1 MSQQY
6 ILIEMSESLTDIS
19 PANPATRKGA
29 VISIGFDKN
38 TKLSLVLEH
47 FVDFLNRH
55 PLDPPKPTDV
65 AKDATLAN
73 IAPAEWRIRNQVSTG
88 QLEFYHAEI
97 LRLNESFEGAAVMK
111 ADKIRCRRKRSRKRE
126 DEFQHTRKQ
135 REIDRE
141 YFRRMARL
149 LTQSN
154 GGNGVAPCDVVFYC
168 TGKLVEDGRRQ
179 EVLTPIV
186 RAHSVMCCRRSQY
199 LRRLIDGAKEER
211 EQEELRVQRERE
223 VQARGLLQQE
233 EGAGAAAGAAHAAPA
248 AGGGDLHIPVPLG
261 GEDET
266 SRLGVVASSPRRPA
280 PAGGNMDEDDDDDDD
295 AGIVPV
301 AVAHPAAADNHA
313 NQAAGVGV
321 VGVAANADE
330 IEHRRDHDDFASHEG
345 NALIPADSVDAAELQ
360 RSPTSTGQ
368 NRNSSA
374 SSSVMGRNAVGDM
387 GGQGSDE
394 PFLAPAAASS
404 SRRSEDPAKLWI
416 PLNHPPEAVRLLLE
430 YVYTNRVVCLGR
442 EAFDTGSLDPPP
454 GTPNHLTLMRPMV
467 PPYGRKEW
475 PDGVDGKRG
484 HPTIL
489 LSVALA
495 GIQLAE
501 EAQLPRLSLMCEV
514 AASQLVSRRSV
525 LDALALCNA
534 QQQRTGNKLP
544 ILRKAAMLDH
554 IFAGK
559 SRGVGSLFKMPIFRK
574 GLEDHP
580 EDIVPSLLTGTLE
593 AIKSQLGEKQRP
605 DEVEKYHKTY
615 HKHHHGHHHHHIRRS
630 HKRVNAEAERFN
642 FKQFDEYDN
651 AEREAERRKRRKERH
666 PNPLPG
672 FDGAGAAGDSGMGDG
687 SGAGPL
693 GFARQLDIAFIRED
707 TLGARNF
714 SGAAVPG
721 QHRSG
726 HQSGR
731 NRGGGAGGET
741 SSSRRKR
748 RAKHGAGH

>member
-1 MSQQY
+1 MF
-6 ILIEMSESLTDIS
+6 LFEPS
-19 PANPATRKGA
+19 P
-29 VISIGFDKN
+29 
-38 TKLSLVLEH
+38 
-47 FVDFLNRH
+47 
-55 PLDPPKPTDV
+55 
-65 AKDATLAN
+65 
-73 IAPAEWRIRNQVSTG
+73 
-88 QLEFYHAEI
+88 LEFFHAEI

-126 DEFQHTRKQ
+126 DEFQHKRRQ
-135 REIDRE
+135 READRE

-154 GGNGVAPCDVVFYC
+154 DATGVAPCDVVFYC

-186 RAHSVMCCRRSQY
+186 RAHAVMCCKRSQY
-199 LRRLIDGAKEER
+199 LRRLIAGAKEER
-211 EQEELRVQRERE
+211 EQEELRAQRHRAIRARE
-223 VQARGLLQQE
+223 E
-233 EGAGAAAGAAHAAPA
+233 ENAQVEGAAPA
-248 AGGGDLHIPVPLG
+248 AAAAGGNMHFPVPLG

-266 SRLGVVASSPRRPA
+266 SRLGVVAGSPRRPA
-280 PAGGNMDEDDDDDDD
+280 PAGGNNDVDEDDDDT
-295 AGIVPV
+295 GIVPV
-301 AVAHPAAADNHA
+301 AADRPAADAHA
-313 NQAAGVGV
+313 NQAVGV
-321 VGVAANADE
+321 IGVAAHADE
-330 IEHRRDHDDFASHEG
+330 IEHHGDHDDFASHEG
-345 NALIPADSVDAAELQ
+345 NALIPADSIDAAEPQ
-360 RSPTSTGQ
+360 RPTAGQ
-368 NRNSSA
+368 KRDSSA
-374 SSSVMGRNAVGDM
+374 SASSMMGRSIDEISGP
-387 GGQGSDE
+387 GRDE
-394 PFLAPAAASS
+394 PFLAPGAASS
-404 SRRSEDPAKLWI
+404 SRRSDDPAKLWI

-430 YVYTNRVVCLGR
+430 YVYTNRVVCLGK
-442 EAFDTGSLDPPP
+442 EAHETASADPPP
-454 GTPNHLTLMRPMV
+454 GTPHHITLLRPMV
-467 PPYGRKEW
+467 APYSKKDW

-484 HPTIL
+484 HPTIP

-525 LDALALCNA
+525 VDALALCNA

-559 SRGVGSLFKMPIFRK
+559 SRGVGSLFKMPSFRK

-593 AIKSQLGEKQRP
+593 AIKSQLGDKQRP
-605 DEVEKYHKTY
+605 DEVEKYHQMY
-615 HKHHHGHHHHHIRRS
+615 HKHHHGHHHHHVRRS
-630 HKRVNAEAERFN
+630 HKRVNVEAERFN

-666 PNPLPG
+666 PNLG
-672 FDGAGAAGDSGMGDG
+672 GDGVGAAGESSKTDGTGAGALS
-687 SGAGPL
+687 
-693 GFARQLDIAFIRED
+693 FARQLDIAFIRED
-707 TLGARNF
+707 TLGARAF

-726 HQSGR
+726 QQQSSR
-731 NRGGGAGGET
+731 NRGGGGG
-741 SSSRRKR
+741 RKR